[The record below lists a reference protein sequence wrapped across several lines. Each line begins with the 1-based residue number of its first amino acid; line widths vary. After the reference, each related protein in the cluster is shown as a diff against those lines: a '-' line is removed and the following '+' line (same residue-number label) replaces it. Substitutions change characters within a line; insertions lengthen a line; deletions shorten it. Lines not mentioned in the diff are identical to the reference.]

1 MLGRA
6 TSGKDTRATER
17 HLAAACCYLSTASA
31 SLISK
36 GSLDDDALVV
46 PGIEYVVP
54 CTVNDADHSTVSPTL
69 ILVETFR

>member
-1 MLGRA
+1 MRV
-6 TSGKDTRATER
+6 TMF
-17 HLAAACCYLSTASA
+17 YLSTASA